1 MLKNISKG
9 TLALAVNAIFGL
21 FKCFNEA
28 PNQAL
33 SLYNNIPEEIS
44 KKLILSV
51 AFKKLGSTLPH
62 LLNRHLY

>member
-33 SLYNNIPEEIS
+33 SLQN
-44 KKLILSV
+44 
-51 AFKKLGSTLPH
+51 
-62 LLNRHLY
+62 

>member
-1 MLKNISKG
+1 MLKTG

-33 SLYNNIPEEIS
+33 SLYNNIL
-44 KKLILSV
+44 KYLR
-51 AFKKLGSTLPH
+51 
-62 LLNRHLY
+62 N

>member
-1 MLKNISKG
+1 MLKNSKG

-33 SLYNNIPEEIS
+33 SLYNIPEEIS

>member
-33 SLYNNIPEEIS
+33 SLHNIS
-44 KKLILSV
+44 LRKYLR
-51 AFKKLGSTLPH
+51 
-62 LLNRHLY
+62 N

>member
-28 PNQAL
+28 QTRL
-33 SLYNNIPEEIS
+33 CHYNNIPEEIS

-51 AFKKLGSTLPH
+51 AFKNLDRHFH